1 MTPGGH
7 RRAAATLALVC
18 GLSSLQ
24 PQTASANDI
33 DPAKLLARM
42 ASAVQSASYEGTVI
56 RESAGK
62 EEVLRVAHTV
72 SDGVVRERLLAQEGD
87 GLEIIRNGSEVH
99 VVLPERKS
107 VLVEEWN
114 DHGTL
119 FSTLPSSN
127 IQIGSEYDVSIVR
140 EERVAG
146 RTTVMLAIRPH
157 DEFRFGHRVW
167 LDRETGFPLQSRLID
182 TDGTT
187 LEQVKFADIRF
198 DGAIVSGAL
207 KPTYSTHSFKW
218 YAEPARQV
226 TPTVEASWQSD
237 DLPNGFRLV
246 STQEE
251 VMPGNEQPVIHML
264 FSDGVASVSVF
275 IDRDAGKSVRERSSV
290 GSSNAYSTVIEDHRV
305 TAIGGVPETTVE
317 QIASSMRPK

>member
-1 MTPGGH
+1 MTPVGH
-7 RRAAATLALVC
+7 SRAAAAFALLL
-18 GLSSLQ
+18 GFTAIL
-24 PQTASANDI
+24 PQTVLASDS
-33 DPAKLLARM
+33 DPQALLKRM

-62 EEVLRVAHTV
+62 EEVLRVVHTV
-72 SDGVVRERLLAQEGD
+72 TDGVVRERLVAQEGD
-87 GLEIIRNGSEVH
+87 GLEIIRNGNEVH
-99 VVLPERKS
+99 VILPERKS

-114 DHGTL
+114 DQSTL

-127 IQIGSEYDVSIVR
+127 IQLGGEYDVAIVR
-140 EERVAG
+140 NERVAG
-146 RTTVMLAIRPH
+146 RTAVIVAIRPH

-167 LDRETGFPLQSRLID
+167 LDRETGFPLQSRLIG
-182 TDGTT
+182 TDGAT

-198 DGAIVSGAL
+198 DGVMVSGAL

-226 TPTVEASWQSD
+226 TPAIDATWRCAE
-237 DLPNGFRLV
+237 LPSGFRLV
-246 STQEE
+246 STQKE

-275 IDRDAGKSVRERSSV
+275 IDRDAGKSVSERSSV

-305 TAIGGVPETTVE
+305 TAIGGVPEQTVE
-317 QIASSMRPK
+317 QIASSMRVK